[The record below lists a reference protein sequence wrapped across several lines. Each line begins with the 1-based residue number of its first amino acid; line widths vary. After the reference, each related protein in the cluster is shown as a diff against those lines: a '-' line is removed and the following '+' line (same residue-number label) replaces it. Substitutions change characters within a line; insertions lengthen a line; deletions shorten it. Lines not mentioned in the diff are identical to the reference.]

1 MTTTSFSIRRWL
13 FRLIL
18 GTGLVALVMLALAV
32 VFIAVPLTRRVL
44 IVALAE
50 WMLGGRLESL
60 AVDLDLQPNLR
71 WIFTLLIVL
80 PVGFGL
86 ARAIMA
92 RRFSSALRGL
102 ALAAGTL
109 LLLVVAVWWN
119 TRHFNFDA
127 KGRPV
132 VYLGFRRDGVH
143 KSYSPGIDRVTG
155 RPKYE
160 ATVDR
165 IQWLSE
171 LARQPVREVDPAG
184 QTNWFDANSGEPN
197 LWYVQL
203 ADNRWQFFNRPHFHQ
218 QLRIEVSPVTPE
230 LMAQWQAEHD
240 RQAAAAQALQRRR
253 EAEARSAAEKE
264 KREEEDRAE
273 HLRQADIRIR
283 AEAQAGARLEAE
295 RREREAQLT
304 RDQEKLPVTE
314 PSAQEAPRTATAP
327 SVAPGPTYD
336 WQTPRRSAT
345 ESPRWIAVPA
355 QSQPGWVQPRI
366 VEPVGSIVRM
376 PFQIVGSVFGG
387 VARSAGGRRVQFVT
401 VSAGARPPGSV
412 TASPV
417 VRPAGY
423 RAPATAPVWL
433 SPSPRGYATP
443 SRAPANSGTSGHR
456 YGRH

>member
-13 FRLIL
+13 LRLLL
-18 GTGLVALVMLALAV
+18 GVGLVALVMLVLAII
-32 VFIAVPLTRRVL
+32 FIAVPLTRRVL

-71 WIFTLLIVL
+71 WIFTLLIIL

-86 ARAIMA
+86 ARAVMA

-109 LLLVVAVWWN
+109 LLLAIAVWWH

-132 VYLGFRRDGVH
+132 VYLSFRRDGAH

-184 QTNWFDANSGEPN
+184 QTNWFDANSGEPS
-197 LWYVQL
+197 LWYGQL
-203 ADNRWQFFNRPHFHQ
+203 ATNRWQFFNRPHFHQ
-218 QLRIEVSPVTPE
+218 QLRIEVSSVTPE
-230 LMAQWQAEHD
+230 LMAQWQAEYD
-240 RQAAAAQALQRRR
+240 RQRAAAEALQRRR
-253 EAEARSAAEKE
+253 EASARAAAEKE
-264 KREEEDRAE
+264 KREEQERAE
-273 HLRQADIRIR
+273 QRRQADLRTR
-283 AEAQAGARLEAE
+283 AEAEAGARLEAE
-295 RREREAQLT
+295 RREREAQLA
-304 RDQEKLPVTE
+304 RDEERRPATE
-314 PSAQEAPRTATAP
+314 LAIQEAPRPAAAP
-327 SVAPGPTYD
+327 LVAPGPTYN
-336 WQTPRRSAT
+336 WQTPRPSAI
-345 ESPRWIAVPA
+345 ESPRWTAVPG
-355 QSQPGWVQPRI
+355 QSQHGWVQVRI
-366 VEPVGSIVRM
+366 VEPVGSIVKV
-376 PFQIVGSVFGG
+376 PFQIVGSVLGG
-387 VARSAGGRRVQFVT
+387 VASTAGGRRVQFVT
-401 VSAGARPPGSV
+401 VPAGAWALGTV

-417 VRPAGY
+417 VRPASY
-423 RAPATAPVWL
+423 PAPAAAPVWR
-433 SPSPRGYATP
+433 SPGPYGYAPP
-443 SRAPANSGTSGHR
+443 SRVPANSGTFGHC
-456 YGRH
+456 YGHH